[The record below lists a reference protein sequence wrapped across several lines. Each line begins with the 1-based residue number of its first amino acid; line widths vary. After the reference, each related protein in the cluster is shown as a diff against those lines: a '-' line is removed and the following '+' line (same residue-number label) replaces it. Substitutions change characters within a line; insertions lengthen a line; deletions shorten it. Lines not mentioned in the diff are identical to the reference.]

1 MNDTFSPSRMPES
14 RSKRT
19 SRSSSAFARRAG
31 TIALTAVTSVA
42 VLGVGVPAA
51 SADTVWDRVA
61 ECESNQR
68 WSINTGNGYYGGLQ
82 FYQPTWVGYGGR
94 EYASYAHLAS
104 KSEQIAVARRV
115 LAGQGPGAWPV
126 CSVRAG
132 LTRSNG
138 GADPNA
144 QPGGG
149 SSDPGTGATVTRY
162 VSANTSA
169 NVRSGPGTGYRI
181 VGSIDRG
188 ERVTGRLSGGWLRL
202 SSGRY
207 LGPAVLSS
215 SPVGGGGG
223 QSPSPGTVTRYVS
236 ANVSA
241 YVRSGPGTGYRIV
254 GSEPRG
260 ERVTGTLVGGWLKLS
275 NGRFIGPAVL
285 SSRPVGGGGGQSPSP
300 GTVTRYVS
308 ANVAAYVRSG
318 PGFGYRVVD
327 TERRGTRVQGT
338 WVNGWLKI
346 GNGRYI
352 GSSVLSGSPV

>member
-1 MNDTFSPSRMPES
+1 MNSTFSSSGSPET
-14 RSKRT
+14 RPQRT
-19 SRSSSAFARRAG
+19 SRSGSAFARRAG
-31 TIALTAVTSVA
+31 AVALTAVTSVA
-42 VLGVGVPAA
+42 VLGVGAPAA

-61 ECESNQR
+61 QCESSGR

-115 LAGQGPGAWPV
+115 LAGQGPGAWPL

-149 SSDPGTGATVTRY
+149 SSSPGTSATRY
-162 VSANTSA
+162 VSASTSA
-169 NVRSGPGTGYRI
+169 NVRSGPGVGYRI

-188 ERVTGRLSGGWLRL
+188 ERVTGRLSGGWLGL

-223 QSPSPGTVTRYVS
+223 GQSPSTVTRYVS

-260 ERVTGTLVGGWLKLS
+260 DRVTGTLVGGWLKVS
-275 NGRFIGPAVL
+275 NGRYLGPAVL
-285 SSRPVGGGGGQSPSP
+285 SSSPIGGGQAPSP

-308 ANVAAYVRSG
+308 ASVAAYVRSG
-318 PGFGYRVVD
+318 PGTGYRVID
-327 TERRGTRVQGT
+327 TERRGTRVQGAF
-338 WVNGWLKI
+338 VNGWLKI
-346 GNGRYI
+346 GNGRFI
-352 GSSVLSGSPV
+352 GPAVLSGNPV